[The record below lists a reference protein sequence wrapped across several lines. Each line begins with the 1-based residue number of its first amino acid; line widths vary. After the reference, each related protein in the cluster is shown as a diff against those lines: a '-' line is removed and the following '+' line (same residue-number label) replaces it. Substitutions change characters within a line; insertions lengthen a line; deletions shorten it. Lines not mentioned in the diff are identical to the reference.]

1 MNAFK
6 TGVRVSM
13 NMGMHCK
20 SSLRRLWVLAACTAA
35 LLATGVAPAGADA
48 VDDEARFVEMI
59 NADRRADGAGPLVVL
74 PELVDK
80 ARTHAQRMVEAD
92 AIFHSGDMAEGL
104 DGWKLLGEN
113 VGRGGNIESLHQAFM
128 DSPDHRRN
136 VLDPRFDAVGIGVV
150 WKEGVPY
157 VVELFMDSVEELR
170 VQFTPPF
177 ADDDG
182 SVHEEDIISLYS
194 LGVTKGCDTNR
205 YCPERKVT
213 RGEMATMLV
222 RAFGLTGSSGDVF
235 GDDDTS
241 VHASA
246 IETLAANG
254 ITNGCEASSF
264 CPDRPVTRG
273 EMATFLSRIL
283 ELPKAP
289 SAGFTDTATNVHA
302 DAIDSLAAAGITR
315 GCSEAEFCPYSNVT
329 RAQLASFLIRAL
341 ES

>member
-1 MNAFK
+1 MHSK
-6 TGVRVSM
+6 T
-13 NMGMHCK
+13 
-20 SSLRRLWVLAACTAA
+20 SLRRIWALAACTAA
-35 LLATGVAPAGADA
+35 LLVAGMAPAGADA
-48 VDDEARFVEMI
+48 VDDEARFVELI

-80 ARTHAQRMVEAD
+80 ARRHAQRMVDAD
-92 AIFHSGDMAEGL
+92 KIFHSDDMADGL
-104 DGWKLLGEN
+104 EGWKLLGEN
-113 VGRGGNIESLHQAFM
+113 VGRGGNIDSLHQAFM

-136 VLDPRFDAVGIGVV
+136 VLDPRFDAVGIGVI

-157 VVELFMDSVEELR
+157 VVELFMDSVDDLR

-182 SVHEEDIISLYS
+182 SIHEDDIISLYS
-194 LGVTKGCDTNR
+194 MGITNGCDANR

-222 RAFGLTGSSGDVF
+222 RAFDLTGSSGDVF
-235 GDDDTS
+235 GDDD
-241 VHASA
+241 ASIHEAA
-246 IETLAANG
+246 IETFAANG
-254 ITNGCEASSF
+254 ITKGCEADRF

-273 EMATFLSRIL
+273 EMATFLTRIL
-283 ELPKAP
+283 ELPEAP
-289 SAGFTDTATNVHA
+289 SAGFADTATNVHA
-302 DAIDSLAAAGITR
+302 ASIDSLAAAGITR
-315 GCSEAEFCPYSNVT
+315 GCSDTEFCPNSNVT